1 MATTSHAAHLV
12 DGDGHPARRVV
23 ERNLKMTLMKKALL
37 AASAGI
43 LVAPVVALAA
53 PTVGDSVGTS
63 LEEVMNNLTN
73 SGCEVREIEAE
84 DDELE
89 AVVLV
94 DGQLLELEISP
105 ETGMIL
111 SVELEEDDGEDD
123 DDDMGN

>member
-1 MATTSHAAHLV
+1 
-12 DGDGHPARRVV
+12 
-23 ERNLKMTLMKKALL
+23 MTLMKKALL
-37 AASAGI
+37 AASAGV

-63 LEEVMNNLTN
+63 LEEVMNSLTN
-73 SGCEVREIEAE
+73 SGYEVREIEAE

-89 AVVLV
+89 AVVLA

-111 SVELEEDDGEDD
+111 SVELEEDDDEDD

>member
-1 MATTSHAAHLV
+1 
-12 DGDGHPARRVV
+12 
-23 ERNLKMTLMKKALL
+23 MTLMKKALL